1 MMLRATKVRIYPTV
15 EQAEF
20 LNAQFGAVRFA
31 YNKALHIKKHFYSV
45 KSVSLAVKKDL
56 KSLLAKGK
64 KSRKY
69 GWLKQ
74 YDSIALQQAVI
85 NLDGAYKK
93 FFDKKSKSGFP
104 TFKRRHGKQSSYH
117 CTSIK
122 ATDNTIKIPK
132 LTAIKARLH
141 RELIGTLKS
150 ITISR
155 SASGKYFASL
165 LVESDQAVPDKPKH
179 ITSVSGY
186 DLGLT
191 HYLIDDQGH
200 KTANPRFLVNAYSNL
215 RRKQKALSRTK
226 KGSKNRSKARLILAL
241 AHERVANARND
252 FQHKLS
258 KQIIDENQ
266 AVIVET
272 LKTSNMLKNRKL
284 SRHIADA
291 SWSKFV
297 EKLVYKSEMYGTH
310 LVKCNQWLASSK
322 MCSCCGYK
330 MKEMKL
336 NIRHWSCSSCDTKH
350 DRDINAAKNIR
361 HYGTLKLKADGLTV
375 SA

>member
-1 MMLRATKVRIYPTV
+1 MLRATKVRIYPTAD
-15 EQAEF
+15 QTEF

-45 KSVSLAVKKDL
+45 KGMSLAVQKDL
-56 KSLLAKGK
+56 KPLLAKGK

-69 GWLKQ
+69 SWLKQ

-85 NLDGAYKK
+85 NLDGAYKR
-93 FFDKKSKSGFP
+93 FFDKKLKAGFP
-104 TFKRRHGKQSSYH
+104 TFKRKHGKQSSYH
-117 CTSIK
+117 CTSVK

-132 LTAIKARLH
+132 LSAIKARIH
-141 RELIGTLKS
+141 RELVGTLKS

-165 LVESDQAVPDKPKH
+165 LVKSDEATPVKPKH

-191 HYLIDDQGH
+191 HYLIDDRGN
-200 KTANPRFLVNAYSNL
+200 KTANPRFLVNACSNL

-226 KGSKNRSKARLILAL
+226 KGSRNRSKARLKLAL
-241 AHERVANARND
+241 AHERVSNARND

-258 KQIIDENQ
+258 KRIIDDNQ

-272 LKTSNMLKNRKL
+272 LKSSNMLKNRKL
-284 SRHIADA
+284 SRHISDA
-291 SWSKFV
+291 SWSAFV
-297 EKLVYKSEMYGTH
+297 DKVAYKAEMYGVH
-310 LVKCNQWLASSK
+310 LVKCNQWFASSK
-322 MCSCCGYK
+322 TCSCCGDK
-330 MKEMKL
+330 VKDMPL
-336 NIRHWSCSSCDTKH
+336 NIRHWSCPSCNTQH
-350 DRDINAAKNIR
+350 DRDINASKNIR
-361 HYGTLKLKADGLTV
+361 HYGIIKLKADGLTV